1 MSIIRF
7 FLFLRCSHDD
17 LMGLSAAELR
27 SIYSNVSHPA
37 CTPLSGV
44 INGTGVVLESESCQD
59 WIFERENGYESL
71 TTELGWVCDKSHQPA
86 VGQSFFFLGSVV
98 GTITFG
104 FLSDHIGR
112 LPAMLMAAISG
123 ATGDFITSFVHTL
136 PWFAF
141 SRFVSGLSTDTMYYL
156 MYILG
161 ESDL

>member
-1 MSIIRF
+1 
-7 FLFLRCSHDD
+7 
-17 LMGLSAAELR
+17 MGLSAAELR

-44 INGTGVVLESESCQD
+44 INGTGVASESESCQD

-112 LPAMLMAAISG
+112 LPAMLMAALSG

-161 ESDL
+161 EFIPES